1 MDSAK
6 KKSVVGSI
14 MFAMFLST
22 IFAGCYYDRDD
33 DWGYHRYSRRDYDY
47 YDRDRYHGRYYDRD
61 RDWRDGRYSHWDD
74 YRYRGERYGVNR
86 IDPLRN
92 HYND

>member
-1 MDSAK
+1 MNSAK
-6 KKSVVGSI
+6 KKSILASI
-14 MFAMFLST
+14 VFATFVST

-33 DWGYHRYSRRDYDY
+33 DWGYHRYSRRNYSY
-47 YDRDRYHGRYYDRD
+47 YDRDHYRDRYYDRD
-61 RDWRDGRYSHWDD
+61 SDWRDARYYRWHDRGYRDNRYSS
-74 YRYRGERYGVNR
+74 NR